1 MSLRYTIFYQSPD
14 TVDNPHRAHLRNTR
28 RLSCAS
34 ITHNTPRPS
43 IHRCMRSR
51 GGVVVEGVD
60 VHCRVYVWAI
70 IIKATVL
77 NTSNATAV
85 PMAVSLAMP
94 KPLRIAAT
102 TTVVAIV
109 ACLLFVMQKKD
120 SSDWRTLLYTKYSP
134 AQLTPVPRGW
144 PKRRPTP

>member
-1 MSLRYTIFYQSPD
+1 M
-14 TVDNPHRAHLRNTR
+14 
-28 RLSCAS
+28 
-34 ITHNTPRPS
+34 
-43 IHRCMRSR
+43 
-51 GGVVVEGVD
+51 VEGVD

-109 ACLLFVMQKKD
+109 ACLLFVMQKKGFIRLED
-120 SSDWRTLLYTKYSP
+120 SPVHKVLTDSAHSGTTGMAEATTDAVTTGSGLSTNVSPRSAKFNLRRLL
-134 AQLTPVPRGW
+134 VFGW
-144 PKRRPTP
+144 MTSFSALSSG